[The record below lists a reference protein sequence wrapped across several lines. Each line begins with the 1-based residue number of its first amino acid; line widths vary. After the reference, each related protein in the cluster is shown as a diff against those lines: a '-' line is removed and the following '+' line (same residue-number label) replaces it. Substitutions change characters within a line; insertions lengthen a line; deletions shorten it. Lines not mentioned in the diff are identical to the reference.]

1 MATESKLDEAADILA
16 TIVKE
21 QIKSLPPALALSKRK
36 KLLELATSF
45 RRSR

>member
-1 MATESKLDEAADILA
+1 MATGSKLDEVAYILA
-16 TIVKE
+16 KIVKE

-45 RRSR
+45 QRSR